1 MKCTTR
7 NNFRKLQVSPNCLEE
22 RKTETSTFS
31 PQTRVLQLLQESTY
45 AKRKGQVIKK
55 DIWEKTENPTF
66 AIDLSEARVH

>member
-22 RKTETSTFS
+22 QTTETSTFS

-45 AKRKGQVIKK
+45 TKNVSSERAGHQERYLGEDRKPNIC
-55 DIWEKTENPTF
+55 
-66 AIDLSEARVH
+66 H